1 MIIHNV
7 MEDLV
12 YDEVNKLFDEAEE
25 KKKTGLHAAV
35 CNAELTPCAMYST
48 GLNHDI

>member
-12 YDEVNKLFDEAEE
+12 YTEVNKLFDEAEE
-25 KKKTGLHAAV
+25 KKEKLAYMQ
-35 CNAELTPCAMYST
+35 LYAMQS
-48 GLNHDI
+48 